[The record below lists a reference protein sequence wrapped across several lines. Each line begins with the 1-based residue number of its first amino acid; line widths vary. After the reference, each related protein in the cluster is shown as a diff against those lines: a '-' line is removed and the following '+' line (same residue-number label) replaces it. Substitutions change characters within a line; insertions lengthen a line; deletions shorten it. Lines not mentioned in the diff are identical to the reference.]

1 MSIQKEIINTEIRT
15 SGFKKVQ
22 EDIIKTMKTLDQY
35 QDELKELKHQREE
48 LIAAEKKGTEEYRNV
63 TKRITELKANIKLQT
78 DELKKQESQ
87 LTLTQM
93 SYKQLSQRASE
104 LRKKL
109 QEMSEAVD
117 PTAYAKARTELKLY
131 ESQMAKMRQG
141 IKQVNKEFENTPSRW
156 GNLNKI
162 LSAVGITAA
171 AMQLKS
177 LGEKAVQIYT
187 SLDDKMAD
195 VQKTTGMT
203 KDEVKALDAEL
214 MKIDTR
220 TSREDLLD
228 LARVAGKLGVAKE
241 EVAGFVRA
249 TDQIRVALSEDLG
262 DNIEESIQMVGK
274 LTSIFHLREDMGLE
288 QSLLAVGSAI
298 NSLGAASEANESYL
312 VDFTNRTA
320 GVAPQAQISIQNVL
334 GLGAT
339 LDQLGQTAEVA
350 GTTFTQVITG
360 MFKRT
365 EDYARV
371 AGMSVSEFSRLLK
384 EDANEAFIR
393 FLEGANNGG
402 DMEAMTKSLAS
413 LKLEGT
419 RSTQVIGALAGNVDM
434 LRQQQALANTEFA
447 KATSLTDEYN
457 TKNNSAQAEIDKRRK
472 AIDQITASLGE
483 KLMPLWTDIL
493 GLTASGLDILTAL
506 IGTLT
511 EYKGLIL
518 TAIGVGTAYIAVQKL
533 RNFYSKENRASIA
546 AEALSMKAKT
556 VATTTDTTATAA
568 NTAAT
573 KAATLGDKAWAA
585 AKALLTLQFRAA
597 ATAAK
602 AFFLSLGPIGW
613 IVTAVSALIPLFS
626 SVKSAINAAS
636 EASERL
642 SQEQAKLN
650 SELSVETSKINI
662 LFGRL
667 RNATKGTEEYSKAK
681 QAILSQ
687 YGSYLEGMSKE
698 IKSLDDV
705 KGAYEAITRA
715 VRESVIER
723 LRANQVEA
731 AAQEAGQAWETAL
744 TNMDQNLQKAFK
756 KGKEGLAKTLFP
768 SIREALDA
776 ENTTVLSDIEAAR
789 YRVLQ
794 VLQTTYGK
802 AGAASIYNRISA
814 DIEEYLK
821 ATDKFKA
828 RQNEINRIYGEGRL
842 PTNAAS
848 SAPVLEGTDGG
859 TSTPSTE
866 TKASTKN
873 WSLTSDESY
882 LRAKAEL
889 IEKQLNGE
897 IATEAEYNRLVLALE
912 IETLEKRIAA
922 QQEKGTDLAK
932 LEEQLLEKRYQQQKT
947 ARTREQQLLDIA
959 AHGASD
965 SEQENA
971 AYEKQLK
978 DLDLFG
984 RQIEE
989 MTETEQAAY
998 LQLKRA
1004 HYEKLS
1010 SLYVDEL
1017 AKEIDNQQKSIQRKA
1032 TALKQAHA
1040 DELVTATTFEQKKA
1054 LIAQWASESELRRIK
1069 TDKQADQALQ
1079 RHYAEEEQAALKED
1093 LNRLLETYQSIVNEI
1108 GDTGLLANG
1117 IAATEE
1123 DAARLQA
1130 IIDNLKKQVAELGVT
1145 PQQTFGGEDRDTKR
1159 KDVDIFGMTRDQW
1172 AEMFDNLE
1180 ESKDKAAAIGE
1191 AISAFGGAFSEAFGT
1206 VSNLMTAMEERDL
1219 KNFEKSQNKKKKLLE
1234 RQLKSGTISQE
1245 RYNEAVQLLDEQTD
1259 AKREEMERKQAK
1271 REKLQA
1277 VFNSLINTAVAVTAA
1292 LPNIPLSIIVAAMG
1306 AAETAAIL
1314 ATPLPGAEDG
1324 GMIGV
1329 DREQDGKHFYAE
1341 FTPRKRGFIR
1351 RPTVIRTTNGQPI
1364 LTAEAGTEYVVP
1376 NDLLRH
1382 PEVAEMV
1389 SLIEAARLSGS
1400 FRSPRSISTSVP
1412 GFETGGYV
1420 GENYLSPSVNGAS
1433 RTDTAS
1439 LPDNSLIR
1447 ELRDAV
1453 GKLSKK
1459 LDEPIPVYNSIYGRD
1474 GIETIKKK
1482 LIAQQRR
1489 AGIGGK

>member
-35 QDELKELKHQREE
+35 QDELKDLKHRREE

-117 PTAYAKARTELKLY
+117 PAAYTKARTELKLY

-141 IKQVNKEFENTPSRW
+141 MSQIDKSFGDNSVWSRVKQMAGATAIIAGISSGLRKIFGDMINVRQEFEKYEALLTNTLGSEVLMRSSMAMLTEFAAKTPYALTEVVGGFVKLVNQGFKPTEAEMVKLGDLASSQGKSFDQLVEAIIDAQTGEFERLKEFGIRASKEGDKVTFTFKGVQQQVDFTSKSIRDY
-156 GNLNKI
+156 I
-162 LSAVGITAA
+162 LSLGDAEGVAGGMAQVSETLGGKISNIGDAWDRWMNTLGSSSGGILSWIADKIINIVEALDYASMSIDQIKLKVRDDAA
-171 AMQLKS
+171 KQNLENALKGIDAMTESGLK
-177 LGEKAVQIYT
+177 Q
-187 SLDDKMAD
+187 
-195 VQKTTGMT
+195 GMT
-203 KDEVKALDAEL
+203 KQE
-214 MKIDTR
+214 
-220 TSREDLLD
+220 
-228 LARVAGKLGVAKE
+228 
-241 EVAGFVRA
+241 
-249 TDQIRVALSEDLG
+249 
-262 DNIEESIQMVGK
+262 
-274 LTSIFHLREDMGLE
+274 
-288 QSLLAVGSAI
+288 
-298 NSLGAASEANESYL
+298 
-312 VDFTNRTA
+312 
-320 GVAPQAQISIQNVL
+320 
-334 GLGAT
+334 
-339 LDQLGQTAEVA
+339 
-350 GTTFTQVITG
+350 
-360 MFKRT
+360 
-365 EDYARV
+365 
-371 AGMSVSEFSRLLK
+371 
-384 EDANEAFIR
+384 
-393 FLEGANNGG
+393 
-402 DMEAMTKSLAS
+402 
-413 LKLEGT
+413 
-419 RSTQVIGALAGNVDM
+419 
-434 LRQQQALANTEFA
+434 
-447 KATSLTDEYN
+447 
-457 TKNNSAQAEIDKRRK
+457 
-472 AIDQITASLGE
+472 
-483 KLMPLWTDIL
+483 
-493 GLTASGLDILTAL
+493 
-506 IGTLT
+506 
-511 EYKGLIL
+511 
-518 TAIGVGTAYIAVQKL
+518 
-533 RNFYSKENRASIA
+533 
-546 AEALSMKAKT
+546 
-556 VATTTDTTATAA
+556 
-568 NTAAT
+568 
-573 KAATLGDKAWAA
+573 A
-585 AKALLTLQFRAA
+585 AK
-597 ATAAK
+597 
-602 AFFLSLGPIGW
+602 
-613 IVTAVSALIPLFS
+613 
-626 SVKSAINAAS
+626 
-636 EASERL
+636 
-642 SQEQAKLN
+642 
-650 SELSVETSKINI
+650 
-662 LFGRL
+662 
-667 RNATKGTEEYSKAK
+667 
-681 QAILSQ
+681 
-687 YGSYLEGMSKE
+687 
-698 IKSLDDV
+698 
-705 KGAYEAITRA
+705 RA
-715 VRESVIER
+715 VRLYTESMTTT
-723 LRANQVEA
+723 LNGYKKAL
-731 AAQEAGQAWETAL
+731 ETATGAEAESL
-744 TNMDQNLQKAFK
+744 QSKIDLMEDELELVKDHFKQQEQRSVTPQKQTITQN
-756 KGKEGLAKTLFP
+756 
-768 SIREALDA
+768 
-776 ENTTVLSDIEAAR
+776 
-789 YRVLQ
+789 
-794 VLQTTYGK
+794 
-802 AGAASIYNRISA
+802 
-814 DIEEYLK
+814 
-821 ATDKFKA
+821 
-828 RQNEINRIYGEGRL
+828 
-842 PTNAAS
+842 
-848 SAPVLEGTDGG
+848 
-859 TSTPSTE
+859 ST
-866 TKASTKN
+866 

-889 IEKQLNGE
+889 REKQLNGE
-897 IATEAEYNRLVLALE
+897 IATEEEYNKLVLALE
-912 IETLEKRIAA
+912 IETLEKRIAV
-922 QQEKGTDLAK
+922 QQEKGAALAK
-932 LEEQLLEKRYQQQKT
+932 LEEQLLEKRYQQQRA

-959 AHGASD
+959 AQGDSD
-965 SEQENA
+965 SDQENA

-978 DLDLFG
+978 ALDLFG

-1017 AKEIDNQQKSIQRKA
+1017 ANEIDNQQKSIQRKA

-1040 DELVTATTFEQKKA
+1040 EELATATTFEQKKA
-1054 LIAQWASESELRRIK
+1054 LIAQWASDSELRRIE

-1079 RHYAEEEQAALKED
+1079 RHYAEEEQTALKED

-1117 IAATEE
+1117 IAATE
-1123 DAARLQA
+1123 DDVARLQA

-1314 ATPLPGAEDG
+1314 ATPLPGAEEG